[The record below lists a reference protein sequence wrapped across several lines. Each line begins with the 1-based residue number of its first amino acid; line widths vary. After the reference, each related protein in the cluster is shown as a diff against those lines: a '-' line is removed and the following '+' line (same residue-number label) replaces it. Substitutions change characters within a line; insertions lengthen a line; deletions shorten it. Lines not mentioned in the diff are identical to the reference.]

1 MNPVY
6 DIVCVLLET
15 SFSRWKDEDKKEV
28 LNCGRPTES
37 LQICGTKEVKYS
49 GKCYNLSF
57 KRSWFREFPWL
68 CSSPT
73 LQKLFCWPCLLFSN
87 KSNVWNREGFASLL
101 NITRSLHKHSDSAEH
116 IKCQVNLKTFERN
129 RNTIS
134 DALKE
139 NARLYTMQFNEN
151 VRLNRLFLQLVIDA
165 VLYLSKQEL
174 AFRGHDE
181 TIDSINRGNFKELL
195 TLLVSRSPV
204 EIQNQYS
211 KIKSVFSGE
220 SKSIQNELIE
230 CISDYINDFVKTE
243 LETAGFF
250 SVQVDDTTDITQ
262 VSQCSVIVRFVN
274 ADGALV
280 ERFLGF
286 YDVSADRSS
295 ETLFAL
301 LDKLLRPFGYEHKL
315 VGQCYDGA
323 SVMSGHLN
331 GLQKKIKEK
340 APLAVF
346 VHCLAHR
353 LNLVLQQSCK
363 KIRKCRIFFSSITG
377 IPTFFHHSAKRTY
390 AITSASGPRIPTVT
404 PVRWSSNSKLLSV
417 IVDDWE
423 KLKEVFETI
432 VCCEQSDDNSTQLAR
447 GFLHDMNSFEFLF
460 LAVVFHD
467 IFCLT
472 DVLFDVLQKRSLD
485 VNYCISKIRTTC
497 DMLRNKRD
505 EQYFSVIF
513 EKTRK
518 MTDMRLTREYSSLPQ
533 DEYVQIYR
541 ALYYEILD
549 HILMEM
555 DERFRDCEKIQFV
568 CLADTTKFEEYHT
581 CFPSSALENVQNFF
595 GSVFPKTHRLRNE
608 LSILYADE
616 KYRQISTEKM
626 FEILHEDKDI
636 FTDAYKL
643 FSLILSISSTTASVE
658 RSFSCLKRI
667 KTYLRNA
674 ISEERLSSLG
684 NIAIQK
690 ELLLQLMKKQ
700 PFYEDITDKFAALK
714 DRRIDLVYKK

>member
-6 DIVCVLLET
+6 DVVCVLLET
-15 SFSRWKDEDKKEV
+15 PFSRWKDEDRKEL

-37 LQICGTKEVKYS
+37 LQICGRKEVKHS
-49 GKCYNLSF
+49 GKAYSLTF
-57 KRSWFREFPWL
+57 KRSWFMEFPWL

-116 IKCQVNLKTFERN
+116 LKCQVNLKSVERN
-129 RNTIS
+129 RNIIS

-139 NARLYTMQFNEN
+139 NARLYIVKFNEN

-181 TIDSINRGNFKELL
+181 SLDSINRGNFKELL

-211 KIKSVFSGE
+211 RIKNVFSGE
-220 SKSIQNELIE
+220 SKSIQNELID
-230 CISDYINDFVKTE
+230 CISDYISDYVKTE
-243 LETAGFF
+243 LENTEFF

-274 ADGALV
+274 AKGLVV

-301 LDKLLRPFGYEHKL
+301 LDSILGPFEYEHKL

-323 SVMSGHLN
+323 TVMSGHLN
-331 GLQKKIKEK
+331 GLQKKIKDK
-340 APLAVF
+340 APFAVF
-346 VHCLAHR
+346 VHCLGHR

-404 PVRWSSNSKLLSV
+404 PVRWSSNSKLLRV

-432 VCCEQSDDNSTQLAR
+432 VCCEQSDDNSIQLAR
-447 GFLHDMNSFEFLF
+447 GFLNDMNNFEFTF

-472 DVLFDVLQKRSLD
+472 DILFDVLQKRSLD
-485 VNYCISKIRTTC
+485 VNYCISKVRTTC
-497 DMLRNKRD
+497 DMLRNKRN

-513 EKTRK
+513 QKASE
-518 MTDMRLTREYSSLPQ
+518 MTDMRLSREYSSLSQ
-533 DEYVQIYR
+533 DESVQMYR

-568 CLADTTKFEEYHT
+568 CLADTTKFEEYQT
-581 CFPSSALENVQNFF
+581 CFPSAALENLQTVF
-595 GSVFPKTHRLRNE
+595 GPVFSKTQRLRNE

-616 KYRQISTEKM
+616 KYRNISPGKM
-626 FEILHEDKDI
+626 LEMLNEDKDI
-636 FTDAYKL
+636 FTDTYKL
-643 FSLILSISSTTASVE
+643 FSVILSISSTTASVE

-667 KTYLRNA
+667 KTYLRNT
-674 ISEERLSSLG
+674 ISKERLSSLA
-684 NIAIQK
+684 NISIQK
-690 ELLLQLMKKQ
+690 ELLGQLIITQ